1 MRLWV
6 KILIGFAIGAV
17 VGLII
22 GPSIAVVKPL
32 GDLFIRL
39 IKMLIVPLVFC
50 SLVVGASGIGDLRK
64 LGRVGGKTIIYF
76 LATTAIAI
84 TLAIIFAVIFNPAG
98 GYIFRQAGIYEA
110 KPMPKAAGTFSLNR
124 LPSCGRITVTPV
136 LTGPWPGVSFASPSI
151 RVTWPTFTPLTSVI
165 AFHLP
170 GTNIP
175 ISIPM
180 SLARGLELFIALS
193 LSLL

>member
-50 SLVVGASGIGDLRK
+50 SLVVGASRH
-64 LGRVGGKTIIYF
+64 R
-76 LATTAIAI
+76 
-84 TLAIIFAVIFNPAG
+84 
-98 GYIFRQAGIYEA
+98 
-110 KPMPKAAGTFSLNR
+110 
-124 LPSCGRITVTPV
+124 
-136 LTGPWPGVSFASPSI
+136 
-151 RVTWPTFTPLTSVI
+151 
-165 AFHLP
+165 
-170 GTNIP
+170 
-175 ISIPM
+175 
-180 SLARGLELFIALS
+180 
-193 LSLL
+193 